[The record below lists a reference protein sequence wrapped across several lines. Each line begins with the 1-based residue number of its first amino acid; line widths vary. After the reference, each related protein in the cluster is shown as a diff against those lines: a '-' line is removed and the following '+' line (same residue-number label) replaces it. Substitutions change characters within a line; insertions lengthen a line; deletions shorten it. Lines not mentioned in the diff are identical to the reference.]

1 MQNVV
6 ITRTITEFGINDM
19 EDYEDILT
27 KSCNDIVARV
37 NKKLQSGFLFNPTAA
52 RKRIKAINKSI
63 DVIVRYVE
71 LNSWF
76 MDVQDVID
84 NQRRIAKLRGE
95 KKALAQL
102 LADHDK
108 KLKEA
113 MV

>member
-1 MQNVV
+1 
-6 ITRTITEFGINDM
+6 M
-19 EDYEDILT
+19 EDYDEILDRC
-27 KSCNDIVARV
+27 CNEMIAGV
-37 NKKLQSGFLFNPTAA
+37 NKQLQKGLLFNPSAA

-76 MDVQDVID
+76 LDVQDVID

-95 KKALAQL
+95 KKALTQL

-113 MV
+113 RA

>member
-1 MQNVV
+1 
-6 ITRTITEFGINDM
+6 M
-19 EDYEDILT
+19 EDYEEIFA
-27 KSCNDIVARV
+27 KSCNDIIAGV
-37 NKKLQSGFLFNPTAA
+37 NNKLQSGFLFSPSAA
-52 RKRIKAINKSI
+52 RKRIRAINKSI

-95 KKALAQL
+95 KKALTQL